1 MGKNIDSQ
9 NYQNN
14 EEAYQKMIEMKD
26 YYLSIGLEVI
36 PVIYGT
42 KKPMVSGYLERP
54 ISELWED
61 VKPPFNIGLRFGKV
75 CDLENDDEKFGIR
88 LDKKL
93 ANLINGDYP
102 KYKSKRGY
110 HRLIIVKNAPDQSCI
125 HWKDRKITIKE
136 CAKGQKSSL
145 KNNSEFVHT
154 GELRIKNCQ
163 SVIPFSVYKDEEG
176 NITHYEWCGDYKT
189 HLANIPSIRW
199 NDIRH
204 LVKTYNRRQKKEYEK
219 PPLETVYKQIRL
231 ESKFIR
237 VLEQCA
243 EAKKGSTITIQDE
256 NGTSKGLSYKS
267 RSEAESAVVARMISC
282 GLSFDIIF
290 NVFER
295 IKPGNYYSKYPNNPE
310 NREQYLQNLYQKN
323 LDTSFRLAVKSEY
336 DTVRCLSMVDRIY
349 CILLSL
355 AYQNNLKTVIV
366 SYKQLSEYLGLNIN
380 SKTGPYKSCK
390 KLEKDGLIKITPGSE
405 KKIDKKATTF
415 ELLKIGE

>member
-1 MGKNIDSQ
+1 MGNNIGSEKHQ
-9 NYQNN
+9 CNK
-14 EEAYQKMIEMKD
+14 ETFQKMIEMKNL
-26 YYLSIGLEVI
+26 YLSMGLEVI
-36 PVIYGT
+36 PLVYET
-42 KKPMVSGYLERP
+42 KKPKVNGFLERP
-54 ISELWED
+54 ISELWEN
-61 VKPPFNIGLRFGKV
+61 VKPPFNIGLRLGNV
-75 CDLENDDEKFGIR
+75 CDLENDDEIFGIR

-93 ANLINGDYP
+93 AKLINGDYP
-102 KYKSKRGY
+102 KYKSKRGW
-110 HRLIIVKNAPDQSCI
+110 HRLIVIKNAPDQSCI
-125 HWKDRKITIKE
+125 HWKDRKLTKKE
-136 CAKGQKSSL
+136 YSKKTKTSDKQRSDL
-145 KNNSEFVHT
+145 VHT

-243 EAKKGSTITIQDE
+243 EAKKGSTIIIQDE

-282 GLSFDIIF
+282 GHSFDIIF

-295 IKPGNYYSKYPNNPE
+295 IKPGNYYSKHPNNPE

-336 DTVRCLSMVDRIY
+336 DTVRCLSMADRIY

-355 AYQNNLKTVIV
+355 AYQNNSNIVIV
-366 SYKQLSEYLGLNIN
+366 SYKQLSEYLGISIN
-380 SKTGPYKSCK
+380 SKTGPYKACK
-390 KLEKDGLIKITPGSE
+390 KLEKDGLIKITPGSQ
-405 KKIDKKATTF
+405 KMIDKKATTF
-415 ELLKIGE
+415 ELLKIGV

>member
-1 MGKNIDSQ
+1 MGKKIDSHKDQ
-9 NYQNN
+9 KK
-14 EEAYQKMIEMKD
+14 EVEYQKMIEMKN
-26 YYLSIGLEVI
+26 YYLSVVLEII
-36 PVIYGT
+36 PIKYGT
-42 KKPMVSGYLERP
+42 KIPLVSGFLERP
-54 ISELWED
+54 IGDLWENIQ
-61 VKPPFNIGLRFGKV
+61 PPFNIGLKLGNV
-75 CDLENDDEKFGIR
+75 CDLENDDEIFGIR
-88 LDKKL
+88 LDRKL
-93 ANLINGDYP
+93 AKLIKGDYP

-110 HRLIIVKNAPDQSCI
+110 HRLIIVKGAPDQSCI

-136 CAKGQKSSL
+136 CPKGQKSSL
-145 KNNSEFVHT
+145 KKNSEFVHT

-219 PPLETVYKQIRL
+219 PPLETLYKQIRL

-282 GLSFDIIF
+282 GYSFDRIF
-290 NVFER
+290 EIYEN
-295 IKPGNYYSKYPNNPE
+295 IKPGNYYSKNPKDAE
-310 NREQYLQNLYQKN
+310 KRKQYLQTLYQKN
-323 LDTSFRLAVKSEY
+323 IDSSFRLAVKREY
-336 DTVRCLSMVDRIY
+336 DTVGCLTMSDRIY

-355 AYQNNLKTVIV
+355 AFQNNLNKVV
-366 SYKQLSEYLGLNIN
+366 ASYKQLCEYLGLKNN

-390 KLEKDGLIKITPGSE
+390 KLERAGLIKINPGSR
-405 KKIDKKATTF
+405 KMSDKKATTF
-415 ELLKIGE
+415 ELLKIEK